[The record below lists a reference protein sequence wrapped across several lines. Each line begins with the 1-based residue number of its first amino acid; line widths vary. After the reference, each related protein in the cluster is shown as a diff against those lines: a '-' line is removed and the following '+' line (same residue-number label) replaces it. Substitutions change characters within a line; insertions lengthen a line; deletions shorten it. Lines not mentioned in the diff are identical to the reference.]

1 VAVSKDGMQHG
12 CVIPSIRRLELH
24 RPENVVLQQMEQDDM
39 PSDIRREP
47 NAAPERETSKDLP
60 SVRPPTPSG
69 PRIVND
75 GPESPRSNLC

>member
-1 VAVSKDGMQHG
+1 MRTGIHFARKRYA
-12 CVIPSIRRLELH
+12 PLELH

-60 SVRPPTPSG
+60 VRPPTPSG

>member
-1 VAVSKDGMQHG
+1 
-12 CVIPSIRRLELH
+12 
-24 RPENVVLQQMEQDDM
+24 M

-47 NAAPERETSKDLP
+47 NAAPERETSKDLR

>member
-1 VAVSKDGMQHG
+1 
-12 CVIPSIRRLELH
+12 
-24 RPENVVLQQMEQDDM
+24 MEQDDM